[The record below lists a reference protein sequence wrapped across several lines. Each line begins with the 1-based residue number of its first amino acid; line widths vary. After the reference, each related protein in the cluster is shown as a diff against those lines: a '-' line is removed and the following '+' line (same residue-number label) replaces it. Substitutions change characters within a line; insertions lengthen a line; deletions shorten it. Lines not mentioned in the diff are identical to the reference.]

1 MAYRHSR
8 LMFLGDEDGF
18 PAPQDDLNIPQ
29 NANALLQLLCVA
41 YTDAYEKGNP
51 VVLALKQEQVL
62 LGRKIEAVEKKRYG
76 NCIIYDDSRGDCQ
89 AVIEQTVETAQE
101 KSMLQMF
108 GEARL
113 FYFPTPIPA
122 MWTKLRSNVTLNVD
136 QASKVMDE
144 YDPDKEMRRLIQK
157 ETGIK
162 K

>member
-1 MAYRHSR
+1 
-8 LMFLGDEDGF
+8 MFLGDEDGSCTARRF
-18 PAPQDDLNIPQ
+18 KHTQ

-51 VVLALKQEQVL
+51 VVLALKQEQGRTRSRSKQKETALVL

-101 KSMLQMF
+101 RSMLQMF

-122 MWTKLRSNVTLNVD
+122 MWTKPTQPVTIKRRPKT
-136 QASKVMDE
+136 SKVCRVQI
-144 YDPDKEMRRLIQK
+144 PDIR
-157 ETGIK
+157 
-162 K
+162 